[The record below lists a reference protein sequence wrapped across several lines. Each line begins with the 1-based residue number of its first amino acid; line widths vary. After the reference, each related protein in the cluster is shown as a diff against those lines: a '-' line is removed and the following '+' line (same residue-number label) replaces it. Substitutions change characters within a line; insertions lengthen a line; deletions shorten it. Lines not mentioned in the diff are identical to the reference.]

1 MSRSR
6 TGEEFR
12 HVSTVMVGVYTH
24 CDLILLANGVPFH
37 GNKRTFVT
45 KYLKPLD
52 R

>member
-12 HVSTVMVGVYTH
+12 QVSTVMVGVCTH
-24 CDLILLANGVPFH
+24 GDLILLANGVLFH